1 MDGGEREVS
10 VTGLKGF
17 TGSAAAT
24 ARGGGSSRLPRRPP
38 EDNARRLCAEVGL
51 FRRNPSLC
59 VTVGCWRWEGVNW
72 GTVKSTHEKEVSG
85 LNLMKC
91 VD

>member
-24 ARGGGSSRLPRRPP
+24 ARGGGSSRLPRCPP
-38 EDNARRLCAEVGL
+38 AENARRLCAEVGL

-59 VTVGCWRWEGVNW
+59 VTVGCWMREGVNW
-72 GTVKSTHEKEVSG
+72 GTVKSTREKEVSA